1 VHCYN
6 LKGND
11 ANFNR
16 FYLIE
21 YNMALLL
28 VGVNADEV
36 HLCGEEAVIDL
47 IKNIALDTGDTVE
60 VKRSATPNISLVY
73 QRIS

>member
-1 VHCYN
+1 
-6 LKGND
+6 
-11 ANFNR
+11 
-16 FYLIE
+16 
-21 YNMALLL
+21 MALLL